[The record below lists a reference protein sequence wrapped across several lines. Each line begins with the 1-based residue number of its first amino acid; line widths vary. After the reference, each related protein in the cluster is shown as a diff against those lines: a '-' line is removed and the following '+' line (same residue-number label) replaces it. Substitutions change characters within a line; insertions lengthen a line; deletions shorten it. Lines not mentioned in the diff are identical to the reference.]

1 MCPAANFVVICYT
14 AVENQHR
21 WPSER
26 EEQHRRRLRGVK
38 QQGALG
44 KIGEWEVWEA
54 REVAKCNA
62 ENLALGQRDRALGL
76 VNFIL
81 CVSVFSKVKWGSY

>member
-1 MCPAANFVVICYT
+1 MVICYI
-14 AVENQHR
+14 AVGNQHR

-26 EEQHRRRLRGVK
+26 EEQHGRRLRGIK
-38 QQGALG
+38 QQGAFGKLKLLG
-44 KIGEWEVWEA
+44 IGEWEVWEA

-62 ENLALGQRDRALGL
+62 ENLALGQRDCALGL

-81 CVSVFSKVKWGSY
+81 CISVFSKVKWGSD